1 MEPQPE
7 LLPLYLELIDT
18 YTESGQTT
26 LRDYFVLLAADAF
39 LASGQEDEAEYFYV
53 EFSGRN
59 PDHVLSRAGTLA
71 AAVNHP
77 EGRTYL
83 GNLRQNYPEDVVR
96 DLVQEARNRITPA
109 PRPGPAPNPRPLA
122 PTAPIPILRLNN
134 PPPDR
139 GPGNP
144 VPAPRPQPALP
155 RREPTPTTAPARPQP
170 AQPRPVPSSPPSQPH
185 KRMLPPGLPEEPT
198 SAGIPA
204 INFFLLLLLVG
215 LAVFQAGWSLI
226 LPLLP

>member
-109 PRPGPAPNPRPLA
+109 PRPVPAPNPRPLA
-122 PTAPIPILRLNN
+122 PTAPIPILRLN
-134 PPPDR
+134 
-139 GPGNP
+139 NP

-155 RREPTPTTAPARPQP
+155 RREPTPTTAPVRPQP

-215 LAVFQAGWSLI
+215 LAVFQTGWSLI